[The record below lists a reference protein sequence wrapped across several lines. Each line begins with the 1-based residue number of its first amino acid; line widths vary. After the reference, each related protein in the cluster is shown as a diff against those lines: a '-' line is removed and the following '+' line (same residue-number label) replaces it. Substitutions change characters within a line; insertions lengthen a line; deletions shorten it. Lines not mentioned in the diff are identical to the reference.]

1 MLTLNIPALL
11 FPAIS
16 FLLLPYTNRYLAL
29 ASLIRGLLR
38 EWEETRNPRL
48 LQQITVLHRRI
59 NIIRLMQTAAVAAML
74 LSILSMVA
82 IYEKWAG
89 WEGPLFVAAL
99 ASMVVSLLLS
109 LYEIQLST
117 GALNVQLATMHDDS
131 PPLGTGR

>member
-29 ASLIRGLLR
+29 SSLVRGLLR

-48 LQQITVLHRRI
+48 LQQIAVLRRRI

-82 IYEKWAG
+82 IYAIWAG

-99 ASMVVSLLLS
+99 SAMVLSLILS

-117 GALNVQLATMHDDS
+117 EALNVQLSSMHDEN
-131 PPLGTGR
+131 PRLGTGR